1 MVETANHQGPP
12 PQVARPP
19 PPPLGGSRGPVFTPN
34 EQLHQLHFCIH
45 SNPAWPQ
52 AIILA
57 FQHYIVMLGSTV
69 LIASTLV
76 PLMGGNNGDKGRVI
90 QTLLFMAGVN
100 TLLQTLLGARLPT
113 VMGASFAFFIP
124 VMSIVNDFADKTFKS
139 EHERFVYTMRAIQ
152 GSLMVSSIINI
163 FLGYS
168 RVWGNLTR
176 FFSPVILVP
185 VVCVVGLGLF
195 MRGFPQLANC
205 VEIGLPMLILLVI
218 GQQYLKRIHP
228 RAQLILERFGLLL
241 CVAIIWAFA
250 GILTVAGAYKN
261 AMEQTKR
268 SCRVDHSYLI
278 SSSPWIRIPYPFQ
291 WGPPVFRASHVF
303 GMMGAALVTSAES
316 TGTFFAAARL
326 AGATPPP
333 PHVLSRSIGLQ
344 GISLLLD
351 GLFGAVVG
359 TTASVENVG
368 LLGLTH
374 IGSRRV
380 VQISTAF
387 MFFFSIFGKF
397 GAFFASIPLPIF
409 AAIYCVLFGIVAATG
424 ISFLQFANSNS
435 MRNLYV
441 LGLSLFLGVS
451 ISQYFV
457 SHTTTDGHGPVKTDG
472 GWFND
477 ILNTIFSSP
486 PTVAIIVGTLLDNT
500 LDPRRFH
507 DDRGI
512 QWLVPFHHWKGDSR
526 NEEFYNL
533 PLRINEYMPT
543 RYL

>member
-1 MVETANHQGPP
+1 
-12 PQVARPP
+12 
-19 PPPLGGSRGPVFTPN
+19 
-34 EQLHQLHFCIH
+34 
-45 SNPAWPQ
+45 
-52 AIILA
+52 
-57 FQHYIVMLGSTV
+57 
-69 LIASTLV
+69 
-76 PLMGGNNGDKGRVI
+76 
-90 QTLLFMAGVN
+90 
-100 TLLQTLLGARLPT
+100 
-113 VMGASFAFFIP
+113 MGASFAFFIP
-124 VMSIVNDFADKTFKS
+124 VMSIVNDFSDKTFTS
-139 EHERFVYTMRAIQ
+139 EHARFVYTMRAVQ
-152 GSLMVSSIINI
+152 GSLMVSSVINI

-176 FFSPVILVP
+176 FFSPVVLVP

-228 RAQLILERFGLLL
+228 RAELILERFGLLF

-268 SCRVDHSYLI
+268 SCSVDHSYLI

-303 GMMGAALVTSAES
+303 GMMGAVLVTSAES

-351 GLFGAVVG
+351 GLFGAAVG

-368 LLGLTH
+368 LIGLTH

-409 AAIYCVLFGIVAATG
+409 AAIYCVLFGIVAAIG

-435 MRNLYV
+435 MRNLYI
-441 LGLSLFLGVS
+441 LGVSLFLGVS

-500 LDPRRFH
+500 LDARRFH

-512 QWLVPFHHWKGDSR
+512 QWLVPFHHRKGDTR